1 MMPRKQRFYLTFA
14 AVSAAAVLGC
24 GVLCRAAGDDPPPP
38 AVPNPLMLDQ
48 ALRLALASNK
58 DIRLAVVAVD
68 QARAAIGAAR
78 GEFDYTVFLNASGGN
93 SDEPVASVPVSG
105 SENENASASLG
116 VRKRAATGT
125 EVELSTSLGYTRHET
140 TLDVLDPKYATDLS
154 LVLRQDLLRGSGL
167 GVNRTGILVLQNVSR
182 MVDESLRAQVMQ
194 NLFEVER
201 TYWELSFAMADLDVR
216 GKQLARALELVR
228 IAEARVN
235 VGDAPPIEIARA
247 QASAANQNVAI
258 VLAGNRITQL
268 RHELLQRMGVLAVAH
283 AADAFDLA
291 DLPNTNAVPVSLAE
305 TMEIAG
311 RLRPELAQA
320 RWALENAAYRERFA
334 RNQRLPSLQLYGEMS
349 LLDLDGEF
357 DSDDMAPGAQDY
369 YAWEVGVMLE
379 MPLLNQAAKANYRV
393 ARLEHERAD
402 LRAAALVETITR
414 EAADAIQEVNTAQA
428 RMTSA
433 GEARALSRRLLE
445 AEEKSFN
452 LGRAES
458 FNVLDAQAALAAS
471 ERDEVRARSD
481 YAIAIANLYRV
492 RGDLLQV
499 KGIAFAAGAE

>member
-1 MMPRKQRFYLTFA
+1 
-14 AVSAAAVLGC
+14 
-24 GVLCRAAGDDPPPP
+24 
-38 AVPNPLMLDQ
+38 
-48 ALRLALASNK
+48 
-58 DIRLAVVAVD
+58 
-68 QARAAIGAAR
+68 
-78 GEFDYTVFLNASGGN
+78 
-93 SDEPVASVPVSG
+93 
-105 SENENASASLG
+105 
-116 VRKRAATGT
+116 
-125 EVELSTSLGYTRHET
+125 
-140 TLDVLDPKYATDLS
+140 
-154 LVLRQDLLRGSGL
+154 
-167 GVNRTGILVLQNVSR
+167 
-182 MVDESLRAQVMQ
+182 
-194 NLFEVER
+194 
-201 TYWELSFAMADLDVR
+201 
-216 GKQLARALELVR
+216 
-228 IAEARVN
+228 
-235 VGDAPPIEIARA
+235 
-247 QASAANQNVAI
+247 
-258 VLAGNRITQL
+258 
-268 RHELLQRMGVLAVAH
+268 
-283 AADAFDLA
+283 
-291 DLPNTNAVPVSLAE
+291 
-305 TMEIAG
+305 MEIAG